1 MKPYLIRAHER
12 MTFKRCPRK
21 WYWAWR
27 KGYVPR
33 ASSFGALELGT
44 WAHIAWENWYGTGY
58 TRNGSL
64 ADHVWSAAEESIALA
79 QANKAPEHVI
89 DTAWEFAAL
98 GKHMMGAYEKHYGSD
113 PTIDVIGAEIPL
125 EFSLG
130 EQMIHILKP
139 DMLFRYRGE
148 NRHEY
153 WLMENKTAS
162 SLSGRT
168 AHLKIDDQARP
179 YGAMA
184 ELALKNA
191 GILGKADTIAGIT
204 YNYARKALP
213 DLRNVN
219 EQGEALNKNGTVSA
233 RQPAP
238 MFARQKLTMTR
249 QQKAITLH
257 RILAESRVLKDTT
270 KGLRIGF
277 IQFDDLPLTPH
288 HSCPRFCQFFA
299 LCEAVESGADISNM
313 ERTMYRRENP
323 YDYAESTDEPASF
336 ELG

>member
-1 MKPYLIRAHER
+1 
-12 MTFKRCPRK
+12 MTYKRCPRK

-33 ASSFGALELGT
+33 ANSFGALELGT
-44 WAHIAWENWYGTGY
+44 WAHSAWEAWYGKGY
-58 TRNGSL
+58 ARNGVL
-64 ADHVWSAAEESIALA
+64 ADHLWSAAEDAIGVA
-79 QANKAPEHVI
+79 QANSAPEHVL
-89 DTAWEFAAL
+89 DTAWELAAL
-98 GKHMMGAYEKHYGSD
+98 GQHMMQAYEKHYGTD
-113 PTIDVIGAEIPL
+113 PDIDVIGAEIPL

-130 EQMIHILKP
+130 EGMIHILKP
-139 DMLFRYRGE
+139 DMLFRYRGQSRRE
-148 NRHEY
+148 F

-162 SLSGRT
+162 SLNGRT

-191 GILGKADTIAGIT
+191 GILGKADTIAGIL
-204 YNYARKALP
+204 YNYTRKALP

-219 EQGEALNKNGTVSA
+219 EKGEALNKNGTVSA

-238 MFARQKLTMTR
+238 MFARHKLTMTNR
-249 QQKAITLH
+249 QKAIALQRIKLEAVELTAVTRLLRAGNMSLETLN
-257 RILAESRVLKDTT
+257 
-270 KGLRIGF
+270 F
-277 IQFDDLPLTPH
+277 TPH

-299 LCEAVESGADISNM
+299 LCEALETGADISNM

-323 YDYAESTDEPASF
+323 YDYAESTDEPAGF

>member
-1 MKPYLIRAHER
+1 
-12 MTFKRCPRK
+12 MTYKRCPRK

-27 KGYVPR
+27 KGFVPR
-33 ASSFGALELGT
+33 ANSFGALEFGT
-44 WAHIAWENWYGTGY
+44 WAHLAWERWYGTGY
-58 TRNGSL
+58 TRNGNL
-64 ADHVWSAAEESIALA
+64 ADHFWCAAEEAIALA
-79 QANKAPEHVI
+79 DQGKGAPEHVI
-89 DTAWEFAAL
+89 DTAWELAAL
-98 GKHMMGAYEKHYGSD
+98 GQHVMKAYEKYYGTD
-113 PTIDVIGAEIPL
+113 PTIEVIGAEIPL

-130 EQMIHILKP
+130 EGMIHILKP

-148 NRHEY
+148 SPREY

-162 SLSGRT
+162 SLNGRT

-219 EQGEALNKNGTVSA
+219 EKGEYLNKNGTVSA

-238 MFARQKLTMTR
+238 MFARHKLTMTR
-249 QQKAITLH
+249 KQKAIALRRIRLEAIELDEVTRRLRDGRLTLEM
-257 RILAESRVLKDTT
+257 LN
-270 KGLRIGF
+270 F
-277 IQFDDLPLTPH
+277 TPH
-288 HSCPRFCQFFA
+288 HSCPRFCQFFPM
-299 LCEAVESGADISNM
+299 CEALESGADITNM
-313 ERTMYRRENP
+313 ERMYRRENP
-323 YDYAESTDEPASF
+323 YEYAETTDEPVGF